1 MSKTLDI
8 DLRKYLRLALLVTA
22 IVMLC
27 YQSLT
32 AFKLIMDPPMIVTTS
47 EDDIKN
53 VPAPLLYLCPN
64 GQYNHSILKENGYL
78 TEYHFIQGNHTDDHM
93 VGTWGTA
100 ANQTWGNLV
109 GDLLSLSPGK
119 LLETL
124 NKPTNSLELKTH
136 LYPKFGYCFEVC
148 ITSMEETLVFDFSSK
163 DNELN
168 KGITVMISDPKTKS
182 YIQIDPNSHQGEVL
196 QIEKQA
202 SYSYYVDLEIHQL
215 SKSSNCN
222 PDPEYSYF
230 TCVDDYITNDFM
242 PVLGCIPPLLSNHD
256 HCVENKSNITNY
268 ISNYAQKYLSNV
280 ATMAETSCQ
289 KPCRQLKMKVTL
301 KDQTYSPT
309 KYGVFNFNPKVKVLT
324 EQPNYD
330 WFNFII
336 DIGSSLGTWAGL
348 SAISLIDFALYP
360 VTSFKSFVKGN

>member
-22 IVMLC
+22 VVMLC
-27 YQSLT
+27 YQSYT

-64 GQYNHSILKENGYL
+64 DQYNYSILEENGYL
-78 TEYHFIQGNHTDDHM
+78 TEYHLIKGNHTDDPM

-109 GDLLSLSPGK
+109 GDLLSLSPEQ
-119 LLETL
+119 LLENL
-124 NKPTNSLELKTH
+124 DMSTNPLQIKTH
-136 LYPKFGYCFEVC
+136 LYPKFGYCFDVQ
-148 ITSMEETLVFDFSSK
+148 ITSMEGTLVFKFLADK
-163 DNELN
+163 E
-168 KGITVMISDPKTKS
+168 ITVLLSDPKTKS

-196 QIEKQA
+196 QIDKQA
-202 SYSYYVDLEIHQL
+202 SYSYYVDLEIHKL

-230 TCVDDYITNDFM
+230 TCLDDYITNDFM

-256 HCVENKSNITNY
+256 HCVENKSNITNC

-280 ATMAETSCQ
+280 ATMAETECK
-289 KPCRQLKMKVTL
+289 KP
-301 KDQTYSPT
+301 
-309 KYGVFNFNPKVKVLT
+309 
-324 EQPNYD
+324 
-330 WFNFII
+330 
-336 DIGSSLGTWAGL
+336 
-348 SAISLIDFALYP
+348 
-360 VTSFKSFVKGN
+360 